1 MMVKDRK
8 RIYLAGGFKSGWQN
22 TVFRELSDFE
32 VLDPSTH
39 NIEDPAAYT
48 EWDLRAVR
56 ECDVILANME
66 ESNPGGYALALE
78 VGYAKALGKRIVFVD
93 QIHDPIR
100 KRYFEMIRQTSDRV
114 FSTLA
119 DALAFISLEDG
130 AAVVRTGI

>member
-1 MMVKDRK
+1 MARGRK

-22 TVFRELSDFE
+22 IVLNELRDFE
-32 VLDPSTH
+32 LLDPSAH

-78 VGYAKALGKRIVFVD
+78 VGYAKALGKHVVFID
-93 QIHDPIR
+93 QLSDSSR
-100 KRYFEMIRQTSDRV
+100 KRHFEMIRQASDRV
-114 FSTLA
+114 FTNLA
-119 DALAFISLEDG
+119 DALEYVSQAG
-130 AAVVRTGI
+130 AQLDV